1 MQFWFDICCK
11 SRFSPKAPAVI
22 NIEKI
27 GLLSEQHGDEK
38 LYLQAVCLFRKQWG
52 IFFFHLITHLK
63 NNFGKINLLNYFSL
77 SPPPHRWPVI
87 FSKWHGAQ
95 KFLHLLTCMGR
106 GSKRLNSRIPSHIR
120 IIKNDLEGFL
130 PKQAGPEV
138 HKSAI
143 AITHRGKCLSGFY
156 FVH

>member
-1 MQFWFDICCK
+1 MQFCFDICCK

-38 LYLQAVCLFRKQWG
+38 LYLQAVCLFRKQWR
-52 IFFFHLITHLK
+52 IFLFFFFHLITHLK
-63 NNFGKINLLNYFSL
+63 NNFGKINLLDYFSL

-95 KFLHLLTCMGR
+95 KFLHLLTCMER
-106 GSKRLNSRIPSHIR
+106 GSKRLKSRIPNHIR

-138 HKSAI
+138 HKISHCHYAQ
-143 AITHRGKCLSGFY
+143 R
-156 FVH
+156 